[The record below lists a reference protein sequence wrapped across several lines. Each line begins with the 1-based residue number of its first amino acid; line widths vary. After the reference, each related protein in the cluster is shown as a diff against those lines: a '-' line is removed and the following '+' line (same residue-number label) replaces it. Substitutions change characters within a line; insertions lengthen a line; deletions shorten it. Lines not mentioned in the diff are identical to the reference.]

1 MKIVDSLETIEVCDL
16 KIGKYRQLFK
26 FMKVHEY

>member
-1 MKIVDSLETIEVCDL
+1 MKVKDFSETIEVCDL

-26 FMKVHEY
+26 FMKICEY